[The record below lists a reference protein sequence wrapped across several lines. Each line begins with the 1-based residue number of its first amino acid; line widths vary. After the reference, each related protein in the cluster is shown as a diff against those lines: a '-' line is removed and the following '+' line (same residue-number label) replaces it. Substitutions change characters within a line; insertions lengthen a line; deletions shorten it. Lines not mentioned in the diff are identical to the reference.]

1 MSSAI
6 GRRTFLRAATAAA
19 AGMAMPG
26 FLGAAGK
33 TGGKRQPN
41 IVYIMADDLGL
52 RHLGCYGGTRIDTP
66 NIDRL
71 AAEGMRFTETYA
83 GCTVCGPSR
92 SVLMTGLHNGHAPV
106 RANSGGIPLR
116 DEDVTVA
123 EVLKEAGY
131 ATGGFGKWGQG
142 EVGTSGVP
150 EKQGFDTFAGY
161 YHQIH
166 AHFYYPEYLW
176 MNSNKWDLPGNQV
189 NDRYP
194 GDGMGQRNQYAPDE
208 LLKLAEN
215 FIRANADRPF
225 FCYLPTIIP
234 HVELA
239 VPDQDLI
246 EKYRA
251 RFGEEE
257 PYYDPRPGYMGSPH
271 PMASYAAMVEHMDN
285 NVGKV
290 MDLIKEL
297 DIDDDT
303 IVIFTS
309 DNGAQGSYG
318 RGKSRFFE
326 SFEPMKP
333 YRASKGSMYEGGIRV
348 PMVARWPGRIEAGA
362 VNDSLAWYFADI
374 LPTFAEL
381 AGVKPP
387 AGLDGMSVVP
397 SLIGERAAG
406 HQQRQHDY
414 LYWEMPSQ
422 RGLRQALRMGNWKV
436 VRETGGGALELF
448 DLSSDPGEDNNVAS
462 SNPEIMQKMERT
474 LAGCRVEPRPQVE
487 PVTVQGRRYY

>member
-6 GRRTFLRAATAAA
+6 GRRDFLRAAGAAA
-19 AGMAMPG
+19 AGLAMPA

-41 IVYIMADDLGL
+41 IVFIMADDLGL
-52 RHLGCYGGTRIDTP
+52 RHLGCYGGKKIDTP

-106 RANSGGIPLR
+106 RGNSGGIPLR

-123 EVLKEAGY
+123 EVLKAAGY

-176 MNSNKWDLPGNQV
+176 KNSLKWPLTGNEAGG
-189 NDRYP
+189 RYP
-194 GDGMGQRNQYAPDE
+194 GDGRGQRNQYAPDE
-208 LLKLAEN
+208 LLKLAKN

-239 VPDQDLI
+239 VPDQELV

-251 RFGEEE
+251 RFGAEE
-257 PYYDPRPGYMGSPH
+257 PFYDPRPGYMGSPW
-271 PMASYAAMVEHMDN
+271 PMATYAAMIEHMDN
-285 NVGKV
+285 NVGQV
-290 MDLIKEL
+290 MALLAEL
-297 DIDDDT
+297 DLDENT

-318 RGKSRFFE
+318 HSKSRFFE

-333 YRASKGSMYEGGIRV
+333 YRGSKGSMYEGGIRV
-348 PMVARWPGRIEAGA
+348 PMIARWPGKIAAGA

-381 AGVKPP
+381 AGAKPP

-397 SLIGERAAG
+397 ALIGEKAAG
-406 HQQRQHDY
+406 HKQKQHDF

-422 RGLRQALRMGNWKV
+422 KGLRQALRMGEWKV
-436 VRETGGGALELF
+436 VRETGGSALELYN
-448 DLSSDPGEDNNVAS
+448 LSADPGENKDVAAA
-462 SNPEIMQKMERT
+462 NPGIMKKVEKI
-474 LAGCRVEPRPQVE
+474 LATCRVEARPQVE
-487 PVTVQGRRYY
+487 PVAVQGRRYY